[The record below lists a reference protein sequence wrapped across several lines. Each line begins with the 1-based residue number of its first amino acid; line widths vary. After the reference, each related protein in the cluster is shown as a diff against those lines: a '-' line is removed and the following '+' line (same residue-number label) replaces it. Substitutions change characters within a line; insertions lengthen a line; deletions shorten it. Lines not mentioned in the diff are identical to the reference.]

1 MKTEYEIR
9 ILDVNKEE
17 MIKKLEKLGATLKGE
32 FEQKRY
38 VYDLKPVEK
47 DKWIRLRTNG
57 NVTTLT
63 YKNIVSNT
71 IDGTKEVEFEVEDF
85 NNTFRWKLGNL
96 ILLKLDKNRSYQ
108 ENERIQYIL
117 SNVEIDID
125 SWPMIPTYMEI
136 EGKSE
141 EEIIN
146 MKKVLDIDEI
156 KVTTLN
162 CDDIYKQIYK
172 IDISKIKE
180 LKF

>member
-9 ILDVNKEE
+9 ILEINKEE
-17 MIKKLEKLGATLKGE
+17 MIKKLEELGAIKKGK

-38 VYDLKPVEK
+38 VYDLRPVEK
-47 DKWIRLRTNG
+47 GKWIRLRTDG
-57 NVTTLT
+57 NCTTLT
-63 YKNIVSNT
+63 YKDIVSNT
-71 IDGTKEVEFEVEDF
+71 IDGTKEVEFEVKDF
-85 NNTFRWKLGNL
+85 HKANEF
-96 ILLKLDKNRSYQ
+96 LKKIGFENRSYQ

-117 SNVEIDID
+117 NDVEIDID

-141 EEIIN
+141 EEVLN
-146 MKKVLDIDEI
+146 MKKILNIDES

>member
-9 ILDVNKEE
+9 ILEINKEE
-17 MIKKLEKLGATLKGE
+17 MIKKLQELGATLKGT

-38 VYDLKPVEK
+38 VYDLRPVEK
-47 DKWIRLRTNG
+47 GKWIRLRTNG
-57 NVTTLT
+57 TTTTLT
-63 YKNIVSNT
+63 YKDIVSNS

-85 NNTFRWKLGNL
+85 NKANEFLEKIGFES
-96 ILLKLDKNRSYQ
+96 RSYQ
-108 ENERIQYIL
+108 ENERVQYVL
-117 SNVEIDID
+117 NDVEIDID

-146 MKKVLDIDEI
+146 IKKILNIDET

-172 IDISKIKE
+172 VDISKIKE